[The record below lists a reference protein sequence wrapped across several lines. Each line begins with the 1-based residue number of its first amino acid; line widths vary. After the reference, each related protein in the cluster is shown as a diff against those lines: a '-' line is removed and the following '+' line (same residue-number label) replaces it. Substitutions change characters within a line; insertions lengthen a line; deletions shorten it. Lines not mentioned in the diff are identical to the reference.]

1 MIFSIIDDTIE
12 LDGLPVAT
20 IHPSVWPTR
29 RDYLEQTLESY
40 EPKTES
46 ELRDERDE
54 LKARIDEL
62 TTENIGLKNRVDDL
76 EVELESALEH
86 DQ

>member
-1 MIFSIIDDTIE
+1 MIFRIIDDTIE

-20 IHPSVWPTR
+20 ILPSVWPTR

-76 EVELESALEH
+76 ENEVYDLENA
-86 DQ
+86 Q